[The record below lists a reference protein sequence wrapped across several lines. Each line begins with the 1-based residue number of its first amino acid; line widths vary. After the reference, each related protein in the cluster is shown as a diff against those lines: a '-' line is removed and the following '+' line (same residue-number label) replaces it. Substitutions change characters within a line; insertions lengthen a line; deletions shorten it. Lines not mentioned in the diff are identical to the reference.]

1 MKRFLFSV
9 CALAAVV
16 VGCSKSE
23 VLNRPNAE
31 KPIEFNPYT
40 GRIPVTRATAADE
53 TTLGET
59 GFQVYAF
66 LHDSNGDV
74 DYADTPYMD
83 KVVKYGKKTTEDTE
97 DSWYY
102 TGNAY
107 WPASKELTF
116 IAYGRNALSNI
127 TIPDN
132 TVKEFTYTIPSVV
145 ADQKDLLVAKAM
157 KGEKYNEETEDGT
170 VDFVFSHLLS
180 RIGFSLVT
188 KADGTLVTI
197 EQVNLKGQFYK
208 QGKVDLT
215 VFTPLETS
223 LTINGK
229 EETRNRPYI
238 VPSVAA
244 EEITYSLLPGG
255 SYTNVGAKDNGTPI
269 FDNSMLYEKYTGDEN
284 TKDDDVYNPKS
295 FKTEAGAD
303 DAEAKAAA
311 EAAAADNQ
319 TNRYMMIIP
328 TETPAHNSES
338 TGQSLAHGAKL
349 FVKYFLPGAGTFD
362 EVEVDLSTI
371 KFEQGK
377 SYDFKLKVST
387 NGISFDVV
395 VEEWDTTGD
404 SATGADGTN
413 PPYELN

>member
-31 KPIEFNPYT
+31 VPIEFNPYT

-53 TTLGET
+53 TTLGEA

-74 DYADTPYMD
+74 DYTATPYMD
-83 KVVKYGKKTTEDTE
+83 KVVKYGKKTTEDTS

-107 WPASKELTF
+107 WPASRELTF
-116 IAYGRNALSNI
+116 IAYGLNANSNI
-127 TIPDN
+127 SRPDN
-132 TVKEFTYTIPSVV
+132 GEEKEFTYTIPSVV
-145 ADQKDLLVAKAM
+145 AEQKDLLVAKVM

-197 EQVNLKGQFYK
+197 EQVNLVGKFYK
-208 QGKVDLT
+208 EGKVDLT
-215 VFTPLETS
+215 VATPLETS
-223 LTINGK
+223 LTINGQEAK
-229 EETRNRPYI
+229 RNRPYI

-284 TKDDDVYNPKS
+284 TTDDDVYNPKS
-295 FKTEAGAD
+295 FN
-303 DAEAKAAA
+303 DAEAEAAA
-311 EAAAADNQ
+311 EAAAAANQ

-349 FVKYFLPGAGTFD
+349 LVKYFLPGAGTFD

-395 VEEWDTTGD
+395 VEDWDTTGD
-404 SATGADGTN
+404 SATGAGGTN

>member
-31 KPIEFNPYT
+31 VPIEFNPYT

-53 TTLGET
+53 TTLGEA

-66 LHDSNGDV
+66 LHDANGDV
-74 DYADTPYMD
+74 DYTASPYMD
-83 KVVKYGKKTTEDTE
+83 KVVRYGKKTTEDTA

-107 WPASKELTF
+107 WPASRELTF

-157 KGEKYNEETEDGT
+157 KGEKYNEETQDGT

-197 EQVNLKGQFYK
+197 EQVDLKGQFYK

-223 LTINGK
+223 LTINDTIAK
-229 EETRNRPYI
+229 RNRPYI

-269 FDNSMLYEKYTGDEN
+269 FDNSILYEKYTGDAN
-284 TKDDDVYNPKS
+284 TTDDDEYKAKLFN
-295 FKTEAGAD
+295 
-303 DAEAKAAA
+303 DAEAKASADSVVAA
-311 EAAAADNQ
+311 NQ
-319 TNRYMMIIP
+319 ANRYMMIIP

-362 EVEVDLSTI
+362 VVEVDLSTI

-395 VEEWDTTGD
+395 VEDWDTTGD
-404 SATGADGTN
+404 SVTDAEGTN